1 MKIIKRSGSEN
12 EFDADK
18 IIAAISKANTEVP
31 TMERLSE
38 EQIAEIASNVE
49 SICEEMHRALNV
61 EEIQDL
67 VEDQI
72 MNKRAFALA
81 RKYITYRYNRALV
94 RKSNSTD
101 KQILKSYRM

>member
-18 IIAAISKANTEVP
+18 IVAAISKANTEVP
-31 TMERLSE
+31 TIERLSE
-38 EQIAEIASNVE
+38 EQICEIASNVE
-49 SICEEMHRALNV
+49 KICEDMHRALNV

-72 MNKRAFALA
+72 MNKKIYYLP
-81 RKYITYRYNRALV
+81 L
-94 RKSNSTD
+94 
-101 KQILKSYRM
+101 